1 MNNLKTILCALT
13 FVFCVS
19 GLANALP
26 TTWTD
31 TNDWNPD
38 KYVKPMSGFKYIHD
52 ITDGDNGFDSYLM
65 GNGGNDII
73 YNYSLFVALYDDDD
87 TRRREEEIAFIDQ
100 PGLLGD
106 GFYNFNYTDNEFGWS
121 ILGRYRLNAN
131 GKLNVTIQS
140 FTGDFYVDYSKLV
153 ARGDNGESAPVPEPA
168 TMILLGTG
176 IMGLTA
182 ASRKKAL
189 KK

>member
-1 MNNLKTILCALT
+1 MKNLKIILCALT

-19 GLANALP
+19 GLASALP

-31 TNDWNPD
+31 TVDWNPD
-38 KYVKPMSGFKYIHD
+38 KYVGPKTGFGYTHD
-52 ITDGDNGFDSYLM
+52 ITDGANGFDSYWM

-73 YNYSLFVALYDDDD
+73 SSYSLLIALFDDVD
-87 TRRREEEIAFIDQ
+87 TREEKEIAFINQ
-100 PGLLGD
+100 PGLLAD

-121 ILGRYRLNAN
+121 LRGLIKLNAT
-131 GKLNVTIQS
+131 GKLNVIIKS
-140 FTGDFYVDYSKLV
+140 KTGDFYIDYSKLV
-153 ARGDNGESAPVPEPA
+153 ARGDNGESAPIPEPA

-176 IMGLTA
+176 IMGFAA

>member
-1 MNNLKTILCALT
+1 MKNLKTILCALT

-19 GLANALP
+19 GLASALP

-31 TNDWNPD
+31 TIDWNPD
-38 KYVKPMSGFKYIHD
+38 KYVKPMSAFRYIHD
-52 ITDGDNGFDSYLM
+52 ITDGANGFDSYLM

-73 YNYSLFVALYDDDD
+73 SSYSLIVALYDDVDKC
-87 TRRREEEIAFIDQ
+87 RKEKEIAFIDQ
-100 PGLLGD
+100 PGLLAD

-121 ILGRYRLNAN
+121 LLGLIQLNAY
-131 GKLNVTIQS
+131 GKLNVTIKS
-140 FTGDFYVDYSKLV
+140 KTGDFYVDYSKLV
-153 ARGDNGESAPVPEPA
+153 ASGDNGESAPVPEPA

-176 IMGLTA
+176 IMGLA
-182 ASRKKAL
+182 ASSRKKTL